1 MQRRLNGR
9 DILYFGGIGLIL
21 VTLILAMYMIDRQW
35 QKMARMEQVMREQAE
50 DLREIGVQVRNLDA
64 RIDRGVKMS
73 VADSAQGA
81 ASSGVPAAFQRAFD
95 VTQRADYAPGD
106 WLVQSFG
113 VNLKS
118 LTPFI
123 SEDAYSS
130 EVQGFI
136 QESLLIRNPETL
148 EWEGLLA
155 RDWSVSEDGL
165 TFVFK
170 LRDGV
175 TFSDGTPL
183 TAEDVAF
190 TFSFIMTE
198 AIQAPRERAYYSKI
212 ESVQAL
218 DPLTVKFQFAEP
230 YFNALSLAG
239 GMAVMPK
246 HFYAPYLE
254 KPNAFNQSKGL
265 LLGSGPFRLEDPRN
279 WSPDKGMVE
288 LQRNPRYWGPVQP
301 SFDRLIWRVIEND
314 SARLTTFR
322 NGEIDAYGSR
332 PREYKELVAD
342 PKMEQ
347 KAEHWEYMSPVA
359 GYSYIGWNQQR
370 NGKPSRFADRRVR
383 QAMTYLIDRE
393 RIIDEIYLGY
403 GEVAVSPFNLNSK
416 QHAPGLAAR
425 AYDEAK
431 GVGLLEAAGFADRNG
446 DGVLEDAAGQPFE
459 FELVYFQGNED
470 TGRMVLFLK
479 DMLARAGILLQP
491 KPTEW
496 SVMIDLLKK
505 RDFEAITLGWT
516 SGLETDLYQMFHS
529 SQIEGG
535 GNNFIH
541 YRNPELDR
549 LIVEARATVDE
560 AKRMPLWQAA
570 ETELYQDQP
579 YTFLMR
585 RKSLVFIDRRIRNI
599 VNTKVGLNLGAVPI
613 ENYVPAAEQR
623 YRQ

>member
-9 DILYFGGIGLIL
+9 DILYFGGISLIL
-21 VTLILAMYMIDRQW
+21 VTIVLAMYMIDRQW

-50 DLREIGVQVRNLDA
+50 DLREIGMQLRNLDA
-64 RIDRGVKMS
+64 RIDQGVK
-73 VADSAQGA
+73 VSAGQANAAATGA
-81 ASSGVPAAFQRAFD
+81 VPAAFARAYQ
-95 VTQRADYAPGD
+95 VTERADYAAGD
-106 WLVQSFG
+106 WLVQAFG

-155 RDWSVSEDGL
+155 RDWTVSEDGL
-165 TFVFK
+165 TFVFT
-170 LRDGV
+170 LRDSA

-190 TFSFIMTE
+190 TFRFIMTE

-212 ESVQAL
+212 ESVEAL
-218 DPLTVKFQFAEP
+218 DPFTVRFEFAEP

-246 HFYAPYLE
+246 HFYAPYLDR
-254 KPNAFNQSKGL
+254 PNDFNQSKGL
-265 LLGSGPFRLEDPRN
+265 LLGSGPYRLEDPRN

-314 SARLTTFR
+314 SARLTTFI

-332 PREYKELVAD
+332 PREYQELVAD
-342 PKMEQ
+342 PELAQ

-359 GYSYIGWNQQR
+359 GYSYIGWNQR
-370 NGKPSRFADRRVR
+370 RDGKPSRFADRRVR
-383 QAMTYLIDRE
+383 QAMTYLIDRD

-403 GEVAVSPFNLNSK
+403 AEVAVSPFNINSK
-416 QHAPGLAAR
+416 QHDPGLTPR
-425 AYDEAK
+425 PYDEAR
-431 GVGLLEAAGFADRNG
+431 GIALLEEAGYADRNG
-446 DGVLEDAAGQPFE
+446 DGVLEDATGKPFE

-535 GNNFIH
+535 GNNFIN
-541 YRNPELDR
+541 YTNPELDR
-549 LIVEARATVDE
+549 LIDEARATVDE
-560 AKRMPLWQAA
+560 DKRMPLWQGA
-570 ETELYQDQP
+570 ENKLFQDQP

-613 ENYVPAAEQR
+613 ENYVPADEQR

>member
-1 MQRRLNGR
+1 
-9 DILYFGGIGLIL
+9 
-21 VTLILAMYMIDRQW
+21 
-35 QKMARMEQVMREQAE
+35 
-50 DLREIGVQVRNLDA
+50 
-64 RIDRGVKMS
+64 
-73 VADSAQGA
+73 
-81 ASSGVPAAFQRAFD
+81 
-95 VTQRADYAPGD
+95 
-106 WLVQSFG
+106 
-113 VNLKS
+113 
-118 LTPFI
+118 
-123 SEDAYSS
+123 
-130 EVQGFI
+130 
-136 QESLLIRNPETL
+136 
-148 EWEGLLA
+148 
-155 RDWSVSEDGL
+155 
-165 TFVFK
+165 
-170 LRDGV
+170 
-175 TFSDGTPL
+175 
-183 TAEDVAF
+183 VAF
-190 TFSFIMTE
+190 TFRFIMTD

-212 ESVQAL
+212 ESVEAL
-218 DPLTVKFQFAEP
+218 DPLTVKFRFAEP

-239 GMAVMPK
+239 GMAVMPR
-246 HFYAPYLE
+246 HFYEPYLE
-254 KPNAFNQSKGL
+254 KPNDFNQSKGL
-265 LLGSGPFRLEDPRN
+265 LLGSGPYRLADPRN
-279 WSPDKGMVE
+279 WSPDKGLVE

-332 PREYKELVAD
+332 PREYQELVAD
-342 PKMEQ
+342 PELEL
-347 KAEHWEYMSPVA
+347 KAAHWEYMSPVA

-370 NGKPSRFADRRVR
+370 DGKPSRFADRRVR
-383 QAMTYLIDRE
+383 QAMTYLIDRD

-403 GEVAVSPFNLNSK
+403 GEVAVSPFNMNSK
-416 QHAPGLAAR
+416 QHDPGLQPR
-425 AYDEAK
+425 SYDEVK
-431 GVGLLEAAGFADRNG
+431 GIALLEQAGYADRNG
-446 DGVLEDAAGQPFE
+446 DGMLEDAEGRPFE

-535 GNNFIH
+535 GNNFID
-541 YRNPELDR
+541 YRNSELDR
-549 LIVEARATVDE
+549 LIEQARATVDE
-560 AKRMPLWQAA
+560 AKRMPLWRAA
-570 ETELYQDQP
+570 EAELYQDQP